1 MQENSK
7 YFEKTAEALQNM
19 HASISELERAANAQ
33 IQNNTLLNAKTMELR
48 QEIATEASRIDDL
61 IKTLSG
67 ALQ

>member
-19 HASISELERAANAQ
+19 HTSISELEIAAKSQ
-33 IQNNTLLNAKTMELR
+33 LQNNTLLNAKTMELR
-48 QEIATEASRIDDL
+48 QEIAAKASRIDDI
-61 IKTLSG
+61 IKTLNG

>member
-19 HASISELERAANAQ
+19 HSTISELEVAAKSQ
-33 IQNNTLLNAKTMELR
+33 LQNNNLLNAKTMELR
-48 QEIATEASRIDDL
+48 QEIAAKASRIDDI
-61 IKTLSG
+61 IKTLNG

>member
-7 YFEKTAEALQNM
+7 YFEKTAEALQKM
-19 HASISELERAANAQ
+19 HASVSELEFAAKTQ
-33 IQNNTLLNAKTMELR
+33 LQNNTLLNAKTMELR
-48 QEIATEASRIDDL
+48 QEIATEASRIDDI